1 MISLSMTRGRV
12 QDTSPCAHLYVVPGI
27 STPRSD
33 WVEETEGTKL
43 KMARSPRG
51 DEAQFGEVAHTPSTA
66 EDGGLDRLDSL
77 LPSAFEANIF

>member
-43 KMARSPRG
+43 KMARSPQR
-51 DEAQFGEVAHTPSTA
+51 DEVRSGEVAHTPSTA
-66 EDGGLDRLDSL
+66 EDGGLDRLEQ
-77 LPSAFEANIF
+77 FVTFRV

>member
-1 MISLSMTRGRV
+1 M
-12 QDTSPCAHLYVVPGI
+12 VPGI

-77 LPSAFEANIF
+77 FPSVVEANIF